1 MRMTRTCR
9 TGLRLIFLGLIP
21 LLCWVAWFYTRTWV
35 LLDVPISL
43 SKGTHFSAGEFTANM
58 NRRYSIEINAVVK
71 DRTESSSEKLPCP
84 FGSQFTSKGVCQIAP
99 ELNTHWVLSSEGETV
114 QGDFR
119 ENVEVG
125 MYALS
130 NMMASFDCKRG
141 KHYKLDVYVLSD
153 SSSLNVTN
161 PHLYVAVLDD
171 EYMLGQL
178 LTRLLSIVC
187 GLLAAIGGVM
197 LIGSFLKQRGQT
209 GGVKATS

>member
-1 MRMTRTCR
+1 
-9 TGLRLIFLGLIP
+9 LG
-21 LLCWVAWFYTRTWV
+21 AGQ
-35 LLDVPISL
+35 LDVPISL
-43 SKGTHFSAGEFTANM
+43 SEGTHFSAGEFTANM

-71 DRTESSSEKLPCP
+71 DRTDSSSEKLPCP
-84 FGSQFTSKGVCQIAP
+84 FGSQFTSMGVCQIAP
-99 ELNTHWVLSSEGETV
+99 ELNAHWVLSSEGETV

-119 ENVEVG
+119 ERVQVG
-125 MYALS
+125 MYAWS
-130 NMMASFDCKRG
+130 TMMARFDCKRG

-153 SSSLNVTN
+153 SNSLNVTN
-161 PHLYVAVLDD
+161 PHLYVSVFDD

-197 LIGSFLKQRGQT
+197 LIRSFLEQRGQM